1 MIRISTIFIIC
12 SLSLLDCI
20 AQSDTVFS
28 FKKSIHAE
36 ASGLAVDN
44 LENIYIIS
52 ESDQLIKYDRQG
64 DSVGVYNQS
73 KRFGKLHSIE
83 VTNPLK
89 ILLFYKDFSTI
100 VILDRFLSERSSID
114 LRKID
119 ILQAT
124 AISLSYDNN
133 IWIFDAIDN
142 RLKKIDEQGNRL
154 LQTEDLRGI
163 FPKPINPL
171 KIINQN
177 NVVYLFDPTEGVY
190 LFDHFGSFLR
200 KFPIKEWSN
209 LFIIDHLLVGI
220 TNNALDIYNTK
231 TLNENSLKLPSTLQ
245 NFNHYFI
252 TNNTIYSLS
261 TDSIHI
267 YGYKF

>member
-1 MIRISTIFIIC
+1 MIRISIIFIIC
-12 SLSLLDCI
+12 ILSLFVSS
-20 AQSDTVFS
+20 AQSDAVFT
-28 FKKSIHAE
+28 FKKSIQVE
-36 ASGLAVDN
+36 ASGLSVEN

-52 ESDQLIKYDRQG
+52 ECDQFIKYNREG

-124 AISLSYDNN
+124 AVSLSYDNN

-142 RLKKIDEQGNRL
+142 RLKKIDDQGNRL

-163 FPKPINPL
+163 FPKPINPV

-200 KFPIKEWSN
+200 KFPINKFSG
-209 LFIIDHLLVGI
+209 LYIIDHLLVGI
-220 TNNALDIYNTK
+220 SNNVLTIYNTI

-245 NFNHYFI
+245 NFEQYFI

-261 TDSIHI
+261 ADSIHI
-267 YGYKF
+267 YSYKF